1 MKRSL
6 VTVPLAAG
14 CGLALGWLLHE
25 LRNPRKLEEKTVEL
39 SPATWSITPK
49 EFKDIRGVLYDV
61 HKNVLAVSKALRKP
75 TT

>member
-1 MKRSL
+1 MKRSI

-14 CGLALGWLLHE
+14 CGLALGWLLNE
-25 LRNPRKLEEKTVEL
+25 LRSPRKQEEKPAEL
-39 SPATWSITPK
+39 NPAAWSITPK
-49 EFKDIRGVLYDV
+49 QFKDIRGVLYDV